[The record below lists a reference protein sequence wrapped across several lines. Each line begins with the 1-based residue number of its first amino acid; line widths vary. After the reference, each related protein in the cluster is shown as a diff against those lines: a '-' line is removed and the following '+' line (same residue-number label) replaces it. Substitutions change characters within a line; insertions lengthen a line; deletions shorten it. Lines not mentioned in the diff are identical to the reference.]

1 LAKLVV
7 DSMDI
12 VTQSLSLSISGGRR
26 GLYIDYCTSTS
37 KGISIITSISST
49 LVVELISVAT

>member
-26 GLYIDYCTSTS
+26 ELYIDYCTSTS
-37 KGISIITSISST
+37 KEISIIMSISST